1 MKDKKIITKIL
12 HSKYPKKDA
21 HSVLRIPLYEAAAF
35 EYPNSESIENAFN
48 GSVPGHVYSR
58 ASNPTVEYLEKIIK
72 DITDAK
78 GVIAVSSGM
87 AAISNIMMGIVSSG
101 KNIIT
106 SKYIFGNTYSLFS
119 STLPSFNINFKFTDL
134 TNQKSIENEI
144 DENTIAIFYETI
156 TNPQLEVAD
165 TQMLSNIAKKN
176 NLLLIADTTLTPP
189 YVFNS
194 KKHGVDVEI
203 ISCTKYISGGGT
215 SIGGLIIDN
224 GIFNWNK
231 IEKLKPFAEKFE
243 DLALIAKLRKE
254 VYRNFGACLSPN
266 NAYLQILGLETMPL
280 RIDRSCSNALELASW
295 LKKHPKVTQ
304 INYPGLKSSSFN
316 KTANK
321 QFGNLYGG
329 ILTFDLESKEKCYD
343 FMDKL
348 ELIRRATNMNDNKS
362 LIIHPASTIYVEF
375 TNENLEDLGVRDTMM
390 RLSVG
395 IEDIED
401 LKDDISTALQNI

>member
-1 MKDKKIITKIL
+1 MKERKLITKIL
-12 HSKYPKKDA
+12 HSKFPKNDA
-21 HSVLRIPLYEAAAF
+21 HGVLRIPIYDAAAF
-35 EYPNSESIENAFN
+35 ELPNSESLESAFN
-48 GSVPGHVYSR
+48 GSVPAHVYTRS
-58 ASNPTVEYLEKIIK
+58 SNPTVEYLEKVIK

-87 AAISNIMMGIVSSG
+87 AAISNVMMAIATSG

-119 STLPSFNINFKFTDL
+119 STLPSYNINFKFTDL
-134 TNQKSIENEI
+134 TNCKAIENEI
-144 DENTIAIFYETI
+144 DENTIAIFYETL

-165 TQMLSNIAKKN
+165 TRILSEVAKKN

-189 YVFNS
+189 YIFNS
-194 KKHGVDVEI
+194 KIYNVDVEI

-224 GIFNWNK
+224 GVFDWNK
-231 IEKLKPFAEKFE
+231 IEKLKPFADKFK
-243 DLALIAKLRKE
+243 DMAFIAKLKKE
-254 VYRNFGACLSPN
+254 VYRNLGACLSPD

-280 RIDRSCSNALELASW
+280 RIDRSCSNALELAKW
-295 LKKHPKVTQ
+295 LEKHPKVKQ
-304 INYPGLKSSSFN
+304 VNYPGLKSSQFN
-316 KTANK
+316 KIAK
-321 QFGNLYGG
+321 AQFGNLYGG
-329 ILTFDLESKEKCYD
+329 ILTFDLESKEQCFN

-375 TNENLEDLGVRDTMM
+375 KDENLEDLGVRDTMM

-395 IEDIED
+395 IEDVED
-401 LKDDISTALQNI
+401 LKEDIKQALIN